1 MATSYLLETM
11 YALTAYNAT
20 ILYATT
26 APVFPESRIVENR
39 PRRVRHVLATILL
52 QQIDRPLLAEQRA
65 LLNEPKPRAPRIARD
80 LQHIADPLHGPSVN
94 ELLERERMF
103 ARARQKRDNRSEA
116 RRGGKELYRT
126 CRSR

>member
-80 LQHIADPLHGPSVN
+80 LQHIADPLQDRKTVVEGKSVS
-94 ELLERERMF
+94 LRV
-103 ARARQKRDNRSEA
+103 DPGG
-116 RRGGKELYRT
+116 RRII
-126 CRSR
+126 